1 MTWGNRWIYRFWD
14 ARRALGKHDE
24 PGGIDVSDTTHQEA
38 TVPRARTEEAGQA
51 GPLQSGKGKTTIA
64 DGVVAKI
71 AAMAAR
77 DVSGVHEM
85 GGTAGRAL
93 NAMRGMVG
101 VGDKPTTQGVS
112 VEVGERQAAVDVNL
126 VADYGVAIPDM
137 AGAVRRNVIGAI
149 ERMCGLEV
157 TEVNVKVDDI
167 HIPGD
172 DQQDSD
178 QKGKKYQ
185 QEEPRVR

>member
-1 MTWGNRWIYRFWD
+1 MS
-14 ARRALGKHDE
+14 E
-24 PGGIDVSDTTHQEA
+24 TTHREA
-38 TVPRARTEEAGQA
+38 AVPRARTEESGAA

-85 GGTAGRAL
+85 GGAAGRAL
-93 NAMRGMVG
+93 NAVRGMVG
-101 VGDKPTTQGVS
+101 GGDRPTAHGVS

-137 AGAVRRNVIGAI
+137 ASAVRRNVITAV

-157 TEVNVKVDDI
+157 TEVNVKVDDVYL
-167 HIPGD
+167 PGD
-172 DQQDSD
+172 DKQSGE
-178 QKGKKYQ
+178 QKKSQQ
-185 QEEPRVR
+185 QEESRVQ